1 MTVRSITYVDLTPS
15 ARRCARRQAFTL
27 VEILIAAIILAIG
40 LVGLAAVFP
49 AVITQQQSANDLTTA
64 VSVSG
69 TADGI
74 LATRLP
80 FFRSRFSDPNVIN
93 RLGTAW
99 NRINAVEDQ
108 QSANV
113 FYLQTPYLSPFPDLR
128 LREDATYEVGSIGI
142 GGQQRNYPRVIL
154 PRRPIA
160 ADLSPG
166 DLEVKVTWSDQSVLR
181 FVPDENSPSRLPLKF
196 RVDEGD
202 PGSWNP
208 ASPNS
213 IDYRNAIIGFNF
225 ELSGRTVQSVEVHF
239 RWLNDRIVSH
249 PDRLYPTN
257 APRYGWEL
265 AFRRTADGQLQY
277 TTFIYRFDGMNAD
290 FVPEIPGRFGIPN
303 SNNAGMLRLDSA
315 TVVYNQVEDRFELR
329 TSGSGMADQVE
340 AGSWL
345 LPVLGT
351 GVMKIRRSIP
361 NTTGAAGSPWFELE
375 GPPMWVDPAD
385 GIAKP
390 MTGTIDFWYMPT
402 TIKAFSDQEKE
413 IGIWRVRPLL
423 ATTKQVQL

>member
-1 MTVRSITYVDLTPS
+1 M
-15 ARRCARRQAFTL
+15 RRAAFRRAFTL
-27 VEILIAAIILAIG
+27 VEVLIAAIILAIG
-40 LVGLAAVFP
+40 LVGIAAVFP
-49 AVITQQQSANDLTTA
+49 AVITQQQAANDLTTA

-80 FFRSRFSDPNVIN
+80 FFRSRFNDPNVIN

-108 QSANV
+108 QTANT

-128 LREDATYEVGSIGI
+128 LREDATFEVGLIGI
-142 GGQQRNYPRVIL
+142 GGTHREYTIQL

-160 ADLSPG
+160 MDNKRDDLDVYVSYKDNLQQPG
-166 DLEVKVTWSDQSVLR
+166 YFTL
-181 FVPDENSPSRLPLKF
+181 VPDTSSITPKFKEGENASGRMGTPSGP
-196 RVDEGD
+196 
-202 PGSWNP
+202 
-208 ASPNS
+208 
-213 IDYRNAIIGFNF
+213 NAIDFRTGRIQFFFN
-225 ELSGRTVQSVEVHF
+225 LDPSWTLTSVVVKF

-265 AFRRTADGQLQY
+265 AFRRNADGQLQY
-277 TTFIYRFDGMNAD
+277 TTFIYRFDGMNAA
-290 FVPEIPGRFGIPN
+290 FVPEIPGRWGIPN
-303 SNNAGMLRLDSA
+303 SNSAGMLRLGSA
-315 TVVYNQVEDRFELR
+315 TVAYNQIEDRYELR
-329 TSGSGMADQVE
+329 TSSNDLADQVE

-351 GVMKIRRSIP
+351 GALRARRSIDHS
-361 NTTGAAGSPWFELE
+361 GSPWFELE
-375 GPPMWVDPAD
+375 GPPMWVDPLD

-390 MTGTIDFWYMPT
+390 MIGTVNFWYMPT
-402 TIKAFSDQEKE
+402 TIKAFSEQGQE
-413 IGIWRVRPLL
+413 IGVWRLRPLL